1 MSEAAGRTVSALVT
15 AGAEWLGT
23 VGPFPV
29 ADPWWAEVG
38 SVVTHLEG
46 VLGAPVVVLRLVDAE
61 DGGHGPRDGHTT
73 YHVEALSRPT
83 SGLVLLR
90 PGAPDA
96 TGGPSALEGPGEA
109 GALGEMAGAVA
120 HRAEWATAS
129 GVREALGWAEAA
141 LREAGRPAEGPARQV
156 RTWNLAGLF
165 RIPTRP
171 GPVWL
176 KITPGFAADEAHA
189 IGMLAAEDPGLVPA
203 VVAAD
208 TPNRRILLEH
218 VPGGDCHG
226 APREIVAEAVSRLAR
241 AQAALA
247 KHGGGGLPD
256 GLPDRT
262 PSALAAS
269 VGGLLDGE
277 AAGDLDAGELLLAHR
292 LADRLPSLVAAL
304 ESCGLPC
311 TLVHGDFHPGN
322 WVSGPRGP
330 VVLDL
335 ADSHYGHPAL
345 DGLRPRDF
353 LPAGRWEAAAAAW
366 CETWAA
372 AVPGGDPARALIL
385 AEPLQHLS
393 YAVRYQEFLDNIE
406 SSERRYHEGDPAQ
419 AVRAA
424 VAAAEAIGVL

>member
-1 MSEAAGRTVSALVT
+1 MSTPVSAASGRTVSALVT
-15 AGAEWLGT
+15 TGGEWLGT

-38 SVVTHLEG
+38 SVVAHLEG
-46 VLGAPVVVLRLVDAE
+46 VLGTPVVVLRLVDAE
-61 DGGHGPRDGHTT
+61 DRGRGPREGHTT
-73 YHVEALSRPT
+73 YHVEALGPPATGPAS
-83 SGLVLLR
+83 LR
-90 PGAPDA
+90 PGTPDA
-96 TGGPSALEGPGEA
+96 AGRPSALEDLTGP
-109 GALGEMAGAVA
+109 VA
-120 HRAEWATAS
+120 HRAEWAKAS
-129 GVREALGWAEAA
+129 GVRAALGWARTA

-165 RIPTRP
+165 RIPTGP

-176 KITPGFAADEAHA
+176 KITPGFAADEARA

-208 TPNRRILLEH
+208 TPNRRVLLEH
-218 VPGGDCHG
+218 VPGGGCHD
-226 APREIVAEAVSRLAR
+226 APREIVAGAVSRLAR
-241 AQAALA
+241 AQAAHA
-247 KHGGGGLPD
+247 ARGDGRPD
-256 GLPDRT
+256 GLLDRT
-262 PSALAAS
+262 PEVMAAL

-277 AAGDLDAGELLLAHR
+277 AGGDLDTGELRLAHR
-292 LADRLPSLVAAL
+292 LAGRLPSLIAAL
-304 ESCGLPC
+304 ESCGLPR

-353 LPAGRWEAAAAAW
+353 LPADRWEAAADAW
-366 CETWAA
+366 CATWAA
-372 AVPGGDPARALIL
+372 SVPGCDPARALIL
-385 AEPLQHLS
+385 AEPLQHLA
-393 YAVRYQEFLDNIE
+393 YALRYQEFLDNIE
-406 SSERRYHEGDPAQ
+406 LSERRYHEGDPAQ

-424 VAAAEAIGVL
+424 VASAEAIGVL

>member
-1 MSEAAGRTVSALVT
+1 MSETEASGRTVSALVT
-15 AGAEWLGT
+15 AGDKWLGT

-38 SVVTHLEG
+38 SVVAHLEET
-46 VLGAPVVVLRLVDAE
+46 LGTPVVVLRLVDAE
-61 DGGHGPRDGHTT
+61 DRGRGPREGHTT
-73 YHVEALSRPT
+73 YHVEALGRPAAGPASFG
-83 SGLVLLR
+83 SG
-90 PGAPDA
+90 AADA
-96 TGGPSALEGPGEA
+96 AGRPSAPADLTAP
-109 GALGEMAGAVA
+109 VA
-120 HRAEWATAS
+120 HRAEWAKAS
-129 GVREALGWAEAA
+129 GVREALGWAGTA
-141 LREAGRPAEGPARQV
+141 LREAGRPPEGPARQV

-165 RIPTRP
+165 RIPTSP

-176 KITPGFAADEAHA
+176 KITPGFAADEARA

-208 TPNRRILLEH
+208 TPNRRVLLEH
-218 VPGGDCHG
+218 VPGADCRD

-247 KHGGGGLPD
+247 GRWGGGRPGGL
-256 GLPDRT
+256 LDRT
-262 PSALAAS
+262 PSALAAL

-277 AAGDLDAGELLLAHR
+277 AAGDLDAGELRLAHR
-292 LADRLPSLVAAL
+292 LAGRLPSLTAAL

-322 WVSGPRGP
+322 WVSGPRGT
-330 VVLDL
+330 VVLDF

-353 LPAGRWEAAAAAW
+353 LPADRWEAAAEAW

-372 AVPGGDPARALIL
+372 SVPGCDPARALIL
-385 AEPLQHLS
+385 AEPLQHLA
-393 YAVRYQEFLDNIE
+393 YALRYQEFLDNIE
-406 SSERRYHEGDPAQ
+406 PSERRYHEGDPAQ

-424 VAAAEAIGVL
+424 VAAAEVAGAL

>member
-1 MSEAAGRTVSALVT
+1 MSEASGRTVSALVT
-15 AGAEWLGT
+15 AGGEWLGT

-38 SVVTHLEG
+38 SVVAHLEG
-46 VLGAPVVVLRLVDAE
+46 VLGTPVVVLRLVDAE
-61 DGGHGPRDGHTT
+61 ERGRGPREGHTT
-73 YHVEALSRPT
+73 YHVEALGTPAP
-83 SGLVLLR
+83 GLASLR
-90 PGAPDA
+90 PGDPGA
-96 TGGPSALEGPGEA
+96 TGRPSAPEDLAGP
-109 GALGEMAGAVA
+109 VA
-120 HRAEWATAS
+120 HRAEWAKAS
-129 GVREALGWAEAA
+129 GVRAALGWAQTA

-165 RIPTRP
+165 RVPTSP

-176 KITPGFAADEAHA
+176 KITPGFAADEALA

-208 TPNRRILLEH
+208 TPNRRVLLEH

-226 APREIVAEAVSRLAR
+226 APREIVAGAVSRLAR

-247 KHGGGGLPD
+247 ARGGGRPEGL
-256 GLPDRT
+256 LDRT
-262 PSALAAS
+262 PAAMAAL

-277 AAGDLDAGELLLAHR
+277 AGGDLDTGELRLAHR
-292 LADRLPSLVAAL
+292 LAGRLPSLVAAL

-322 WVSGPRGP
+322 WVSGPRGT

-353 LPAGRWEAAAAAW
+353 LPADRWEAAADAW
-366 CETWAA
+366 CATWAA
-372 AVPGGDPARALIL
+372 SVPGCDPARALIL
-385 AEPLQHLS
+385 AEPLQHLA
-393 YAVRYQEFLDNIE
+393 YALRYQEFLDNIE
-406 SSERRYHEGDPAQ
+406 TSERRYHEGDPAQ

-424 VAAAEAIGVL
+424 VTAAEAIGVL

>member
-1 MSEAAGRTVSALVT
+1 MSAPASEAPGRTVSALVT
-15 AGAEWLGT
+15 AGGEWLGT

-38 SVVTHLEG
+38 SVVAHLEE
-46 VLGAPVVVLRLVDAE
+46 VLGTPVVVLRLVDAE
-61 DGGHGPRDGHTT
+61 DRGRGPREGHTT
-73 YHVEALSRPT
+73 YHVEALGRPAN
-83 SGLVLLR
+83 GLASLR
-90 PGAPDA
+90 PGDPDA
-96 TGGPSALEGPGEA
+96 AGKPSAPGDLTGP
-109 GALGEMAGAVA
+109 VT
-120 HRAEWATAS
+120 HRAEWAKAS
-129 GVREALGWAEAA
+129 GVRAALDWARTA

-156 RTWNLAGLF
+156 KTWNLAGLF
-165 RIPTRP
+165 RIPTSS

-176 KITPGFAADEAHA
+176 KITPGFATDEARA
-189 IGMLAAEDPGLVPA
+189 IGMLAARDPGLVPA

-208 TPNRRILLEH
+208 TPNRRVLLEH
-218 VPGGDCHG
+218 VPGPGCHG
-226 APREIVAEAVSRLAR
+226 ASREVVAEAVGRLAR

-247 KHGGGGLPD
+247 GHGGCARPD

-262 PSALAAS
+262 PAALAAL

-277 AAGDLDAGELLLAHR
+277 AGGDLDAGELRLAHR
-292 LADRLPSLVAAL
+292 LAGRLPSLIAAL

-353 LPAGRWEAAAAAW
+353 LPADRWEAAAEAWCAAW
-366 CETWAA
+366 AA
-372 AVPGGDPARALIL
+372 SVPGCDPARALIL
-385 AEPLQHLS
+385 AEPLQHLA
-393 YAVRYQEFLDNIE
+393 YALRYQEFLDNIE
-406 SSERRYHEGDPAQ
+406 PSERRYHEGDPAQ

-424 VAAAEAIGVL
+424 VAAAEVVGVL

>member
-1 MSEAAGRTVSALVT
+1 MSETSGRTVSVLVT
-15 AGAEWLGT
+15 SGTEWLGT

-29 ADPWWAEVG
+29 AEPWWAEVG

-46 VLGAPVVVLRLVDAE
+46 VLGTPVVVLRLVDVE
-61 DGGHGPRDGHTT
+61 NGGGPRDGPRDGHTT
-73 YHVEALSRPT
+73 YHVEALDRPAA
-83 SGLVLLR
+83 GPADLR
-90 PGAPDA
+90 PGAPDV
-96 TGGPSALEGPGEA
+96 TGRPVPGDLAGP
-109 GALGEMAGAVA
+109 VA
-120 HRAEWATAS
+120 HRAEWAKAS
-129 GVREALGWAEAA
+129 GVREALAWAQAA
-141 LREAGRPAEGPARQV
+141 LREAGRPAEGPVRQV

-176 KITPGFAADEAHA
+176 KITPGFASDEARA
-189 IGMLAAEDPGLVPA
+189 IGMLAAQDPGLVPA
-203 VVAAD
+203 IVAAD
-208 TPNRRILLEH
+208 TPNRRVLLEH

-226 APREIVAEAVSRLAR
+226 ASREIVVEAVSRLAR

-247 KHGGGGLPD
+247 EHGCAPPD

-262 PSALAAS
+262 PSVLAAL

-277 AAGDLDAGELLLAHR
+277 AADDLNTGELRLAHR
-292 LADRLPSLVAAL
+292 LAGRLPSLAASL

-322 WVSGPRGP
+322 WMAGPRGT

-335 ADSHYGHPAL
+335 ADSHYGHPVL

-353 LPAGRWEAAAAAW
+353 LPGDLWEAAAEAW

-372 AVPGGDPARALIL
+372 AVPGCDPARALLL
-385 AEPLQHLS
+385 AEPLQHLA

-406 SSERRYHEGDPAQ
+406 PSERRYHEGDPAQ

-424 VAAAEAIGVL
+424 VTAAEAIGVL

>member
-1 MSEAAGRTVSALVT
+1 MT
-15 AGAEWLGT
+15 AGTEWLGT

-38 SVVTHLEG
+38 SVVAHLEG
-46 VLGAPVVVLRLVDAE
+46 VLGTPVVVLRLVDAE

-73 YHVEALSRPT
+73 YHVEALDRPATGLT
-83 SGLVLLR
+83 SLR
-90 PGAPDA
+90 PGDPDA
-96 TGGPSALEGPGEA
+96 AGQPSAPGGPTGPGDLA
-109 GALGEMAGAVA
+109 GPVA
-120 HRAEWATAS
+120 HRAEWAKSS
-129 GVREALGWAEAA
+129 GVREALSWARTA
-141 LREAGRPAEGPARQV
+141 LREAGRPAAGPARQV

-165 RIPTRP
+165 RIPTRS

-176 KITPGFAADEAHA
+176 KITPGFAADEARA

-208 TPNRRILLEH
+208 TPNRRVLLEH
-218 VPGGDCHG
+218 VPGGDCRE
-226 APREIVAEAVSRLAR
+226 APREIVTEAVSRLAR

-247 KHGGGGLPD
+247 GRGGGGRPD
-256 GLPDRT
+256 GLVDRT
-262 PSALAAS
+262 PPALAAL
-269 VGGLLDGE
+269 VDGLLDGE
-277 AAGDLDAGELLLAHR
+277 AGTDLDAGELR
-292 LADRLPSLVAAL
+292 LARRLSGRLPSLITAL

-322 WVSGPRGP
+322 WVSGPRGA

-353 LPAGRWEAAAAAW
+353 LPADRWEAAAEAW

-372 AVPGGDPARALIL
+372 AVPGCAPARALIL
-385 AEPLQHLS
+385 AEPLQHLT
-393 YAVRYQEFLDNIE
+393 YALRYQEFLDNIE